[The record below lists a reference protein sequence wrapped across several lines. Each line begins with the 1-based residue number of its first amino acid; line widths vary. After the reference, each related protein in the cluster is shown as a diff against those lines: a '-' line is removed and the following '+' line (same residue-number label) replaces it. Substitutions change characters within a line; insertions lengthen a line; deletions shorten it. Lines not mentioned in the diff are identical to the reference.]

1 MLSPPV
7 RLGLAGTGLHG
18 IRYAKHIARDVSEAR
33 LVAITRRDREAGRAQ
48 AEELGC
54 AYEPGLDELLR
65 RPDID
70 ALVVATPP
78 SAHLGAALAALAA
91 QKPVLVEKP
100 MVASVREAEELRQAV
115 ARAGRPLMVA
125 QTLRYSAVLATI
137 RQRLP
142 ELGRVVHVRMAQRL
156 EPSPLAWQ
164 RAHQAAGAGSILLTG
179 VHLFDA
185 VRWLFDDEVEEVFCR
200 ARRVQNPSHEDFFA
214 ASAVLAR
221 TRIHA
226 DLEVSKYSHSRSC
239 HIDVV
244 GEAGQFL
251 GDYWNHRLCL
261 VSGRE
266 ERPEPLPPEVYTVE
280 AAVRDFCRRLI
291 EGQDLP
297 ITVLDGLRT
306 LEIAEACTAS
316 ARTGSAITLAVP
328 AAAPAPGART
338 G

>member
-1 MLSPPV
+1 MFMLSPPV
-7 RLGLAGTGLHG
+7 RLGLVGTGLHG
-18 IRYAKHIARDVSEAR
+18 IRYARHIARDVSEAR
-33 LVAITRRDREAGRAQ
+33 LAAIARRDREAGRAQ

-65 RPDID
+65 RPDVD
-70 ALVVATPP
+70 AVVVATPP
-78 SAHLGAALAALAA
+78 AVHLEMALAALAA

-100 MVASVREAEELRQAV
+100 MVASVREAEELRRAV
-115 ARAGRPLMVA
+115 ARAGCPLMVG
-125 QTLRYSAVLATI
+125 QTLRYSAVLASI
-137 RQRLP
+137 RERLP

-164 RAHQAAGAGSILLTG
+164 RAHQVAGAGSILLTG

-185 VRWLFDDEVEEVFCR
+185 VRWLFNDEVGEVFCR

-214 ASAVLAR
+214 ASVRLAR
-221 TRIHA
+221 TGIHA

-251 GDYWNHRLCL
+251 GDYWNHRLFT

-280 AAVRDFCRRLI
+280 AAARDFCRRLI
-291 EGQDLP
+291 DGQEMP

-306 LEIAEACTAS
+306 LEIAEACVAS
-316 ARTGSAITLAVP
+316 ARTDSVITLAVP
-328 AAAPAPGART
+328 AAAPEP
-338 G
+338 